1 MIEHLKILSEFYKT
15 NLLEDNIP
23 FWLKN
28 SIDKENGGFLFSLD
42 RKGNDLSGFFQRST
56 RK

>member
-42 RKGNDLSGFFQRST
+42 RKGNFHAG
-56 RK
+56 